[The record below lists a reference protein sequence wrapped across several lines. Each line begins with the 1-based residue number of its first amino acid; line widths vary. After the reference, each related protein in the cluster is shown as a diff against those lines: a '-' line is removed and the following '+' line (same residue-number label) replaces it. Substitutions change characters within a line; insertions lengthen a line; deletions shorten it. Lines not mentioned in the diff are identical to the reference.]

1 MVRKIIACETIN
13 FIIMALIHPQNDSRS
28 SLSDFSLLFC
38 VSLDIVAF
46 IS

>member
-13 FIIMALIHPQNDSRS
+13 FIIMALIHTQNDSRS
-28 SLSDFSLLFC
+28 ISNDFSSLFC
-38 VSLDIVAF
+38 ISLDIVAF